1 MQRSKLQRITL
12 DRTQLDEQLQ
22 VSALLTLTPKQK
34 HYLCH
39 VLRLSTGAEFIAL
52 DGMGHGWLTQIHTN
66 IQPNDPTNLVQAQIL
81 AEIPNYAETEIEVML
96 AIAMPKGNTIESVIR
111 QAAELGVR
119 QILPMWSDRTAIK
132 PNTPLGSQKLERWQR
147 IAQEATEL
155 SWQAYVPQ
163 IASPCAFKDLIAAPA
178 QTSQTKLICVTHQ
191 HGVPH
196 LLTYLNLT
204 YLNHDDLN
212 NDLNSDRIDLQD
224 DAKIPRFASDS
235 ILIATGA
242 EGGWT
247 AQEEALAIANHWQP
261 VSLGDRILSAIT
273 APVVALAIIR
283 AALEARSKS

>member
-12 DRTQLDEQLQ
+12 DRTQLNEQLQ
-22 VSALLTLTPKQK
+22 VSARFVLTPEQK

-66 IQPNDPTNLVQAQIL
+66 LQSNISTNLVQAQIL
-81 AEIPNYAETEIEVML
+81 AEIPNYPEAEIKVML

-178 QTSQTKLICVTHQ
+178 QMRQTRLICVTHQ
-191 HGVPH
+191 QDVPH
-196 LLTYLNLT
+196 LLTYLTNSP
-204 YLNHDDLN
+204 N
-212 NDLNSDRIDLQD
+212 NDLNSPQIDLQD
-224 DAKIPRFASDS
+224 DAKAQGFASES

-247 AQEEALAIANHWQP
+247 VQEEALAIANHWQP

-283 AALEARSKS
+283 AALEARSES